1 MKKIAFVVSS
11 PTTADAF
18 LCGHISALSKFYDV
32 DLIANFS
39 HFERSKAKVGNQ
51 VHAPIHRSIN
61 LCRDF
66 LGLVALIRIFSSN
79 RYDAVHSVTPK
90 AGLLAM
96 LAARIARVPVRHHTF
111 TGQVWATRSG
121 LMRWLLKSLDKVTYS
136 CSTHSLVD
144 SFSQRDFLLDE
155 KVVRCEKSSVLASG
169 SISGVDVERFK
180 PDSKKRASIRAQHG
194 VDESDF
200 LYLFLGRINHEKG
213 VPELIDAFRGVS
225 EKHPEAKLMIVGRDE
240 SGIFNDGEIEKTFS
254 GKLIRVGFT
263 REPEAYFNAADV
275 FCLPSH
281 REGFGSVLIE
291 AAACGVTSIA
301 SNIYGISD
309 AVLDGET
316 GLLHVPKSS
325 SDLEDKMER
334 AISKPDL
341 RTALSQA
348 AFSRA
353 KGKFSSVVVE
363 NELVKFYRGVF
374 ESGAYGEVW

>member
-1 MKKIAFVVSS
+1 MLYCVECKFMKKIAFVVSS
-11 PTTADAF
+11 PATADAF
-18 LCGHISALSKFYDV
+18 LCGHVSALSKFYDV
-32 DLIANFS
+32 DLIAYLS
-39 HFERSKAKVGNQ
+39 HSEQSKAKVGNQ

-61 LCRDF
+61 LWRDF

-96 LAARIARVPVRHHTF
+96 LAAKITRVPVRHHTF

-121 LMRWLLKSLDKVTYS
+121 FMRWLLKSLDTITHA

-155 KVVRCEKSSVLASG
+155 KVVQCEKSSVLASG

-180 PDSKKRASIRAQHG
+180 PDSGKRASIRAQHG
-194 VDESDF
+194 VNESDF

-213 VPELIDAFRGVS
+213 VPELLDAFRGVS
-225 EKHPEAKLMIVGRDE
+225 AKHPKARLMIVGTDE
-240 SGIFNDGEIEKTFS
+240 SGVFDNGEVEKSFS
-254 GKLIRVGFT
+254 GKLIRVSFT
-263 REPEAYFNAADV
+263 SEPEAYFNAADV
-275 FCLPSH
+275 LCLPSH

-341 RTALSQA
+341 RIALSQA

-353 KGKFSSVVVE
+353 RGKFSSAVVE
-363 NELVKFYRGVF
+363 N
-374 ESGAYGEVW
+374 